1 MKCDACGAPVENGRC
16 TYCGKEF
23 PEVVPSENGDSST
36 GKSRKKEEK
45 TAEPQKIVI
54 ENNYY
59 YSDAPEGKQGG
70 GKQKV
75 QNRPYV
81 KPSRGKA
88 LMLWFVAVVLFF
100 EAVILIFGGSLLLFA
115 LFSLLLAAMACPL
128 VTKLTWNVPKL
139 QFYYRHKK
147 IIVIIVVILWVLSM
161 GV

>member
-23 PEVVPSENGDSST
+23 PEVVSSGNEASSS

-59 YSDAPEGKQGG
+59 YSDAPDGKQSR
-70 GKQKV
+70 GKQEV
-75 QNRPYV
+75 QNHPYV
-81 KPSRGKA
+81 KPSMGKA
-88 LMLWFVAVVLFF
+88 LILWFIAVALFFVAVALFT
-100 EAVILIFGGSLLLFA
+100 AGSYLLFA

-147 IIVIIVVILWVLSM
+147 IIVIVVVILWVLSM

>member
-23 PEVVPSENGDSST
+23 PEVVSTDIETSSS
-36 GKSRKKEEK
+36 GKSGKKK
-45 TAEPQKIVI
+45 AKASEPQKIVI

-59 YSDAPEGKQGG
+59 YSDAPAGKQGG
-70 GKQKV
+70 GNQKV

-81 KPSRGKA
+81 KPSTKK
-88 LMLWFVAVVLFF
+88 AVVLWIV
-100 EAVILIFGGSLLLFA
+100 AIYLLLATVGFAGLGRLLVA

-147 IIVIIVVILWVLSM
+147 IIVIVVVILWVLSM